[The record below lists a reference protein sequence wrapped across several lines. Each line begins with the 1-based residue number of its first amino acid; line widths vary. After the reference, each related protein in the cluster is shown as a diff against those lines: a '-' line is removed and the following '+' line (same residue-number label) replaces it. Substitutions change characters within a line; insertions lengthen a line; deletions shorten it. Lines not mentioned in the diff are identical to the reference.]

1 MLPDMDL
8 ASCPGLAVSMDVMHH
23 VVRVE
28 SSYNPYAIGVVGG
41 RLVRQPKTL
50 PEALATVR
58 MLESRGYNFSLGLA
72 QINRYNLAKYGIG
85 SYERAF
91 EVCPNL
97 QAGSRIL
104 AECYSRSKGDWGKS
118 FSCYYSGDFQT
129 GFRHGY
135 VRKIYASIHSG
146 WMGRSVAVDPMAI
159 PLATD
164 PVARRIAATQT
175 PTQQPAATALQA
187 LAPAVSV
194 GSAQAANVPAPAQ
207 RMPASTSRLSAVY
220 APPVQAVQA
229 PQASALVV
237 NTGAPSVNPNI
248 QPSIQNSET
257 LAAATAGL
265 PPALDRP
272 VMLGAEDQP
281 PQLQPAV
288 AASAASGTVVD
299 SAFVF

>member
-72 QINRYNLAKYGIG
+72 QVNRYNLAKYGIG

-118 FSCYYSGDFQT
+118 FSCYYSGDFST

-146 WMGRSVAVDPMAI
+146 WTGRSVAVDPMAI

-164 PVARRIAATQT
+164 AVARRIAASQT
-175 PTQQPAATALQA
+175 PAMPPASAAFQA
-187 LAPAVSV
+187 PVPTPAVN
-194 GSAQAANVPAPAQ
+194 APPANVPAPAQ
-207 RMPASTSRLSAVY
+207 RMPASTSRLSAAY
-220 APPVQAVQA
+220 TAPVQAAQA
-229 PQASALVV
+229 PQVSAPV
-237 NTGAPSVNPNI
+237 N
-248 QPSIQNSET
+248 PSIQNPER
-257 LAAATAGL
+257 LASATAGL

-288 AASAASGTVVD
+288 AASAASGPVVD